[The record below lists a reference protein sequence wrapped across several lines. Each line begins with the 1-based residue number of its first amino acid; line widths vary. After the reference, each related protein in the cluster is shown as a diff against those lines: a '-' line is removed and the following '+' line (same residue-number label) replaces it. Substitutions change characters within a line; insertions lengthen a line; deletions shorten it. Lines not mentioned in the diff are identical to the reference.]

1 MQFTNILKNND
12 KIKVLMTD
20 TNILIPLLDFDY
32 PDKELREEIVSEVSR
47 LIALEINLIYSQPCY
62 LEILNYFR
70 NKWIFKACQ
79 RMVQYQH
86 PGANQI
92 RGIISG
98 AEARRKSG
106 VDDRY
111 LFDNEVKKIRLAFSS
126 NEKVWS
132 GITIATRGKI
142 KALDNELNKLKI
154 VYAKFDSIHYPLT
167 DKTNWPNWSGMHSMI
182 ENYLLASNDA
192 AILNMV
198 NYKTIDGIISNDSDL
213 EFAVKQGA
221 IGPKVLF
228 QI

>member
-1 MQFTNILKNND
+1 MPFTNILNNND
-12 KIKVLMTD
+12 KIKVLMMD
-20 TNILIPLLDFDY
+20 ANILIPLLDFDY
-32 PDKELREEIVSEVSR
+32 PDKELRKEIVLEISR
-47 LIALEINLIYSQPCY
+47 LISLDIKLIYTQPCY

-86 PGANQI
+86 AGAKQI
-92 RGIISG
+92 RGIIIA
-98 AEARRKSG
+98 AENRRMTG
-106 VDDRY
+106 EDDRY
-111 LFDNEVKKIRLAFSS
+111 LYDNEVKKIRLAFSL
-126 NEKVWS
+126 NTKVWS

-142 KALDNELNKLKI
+142 KLLEDELKKI
-154 VYAKFDSIHYPLT
+154 QISYAKFDSVYYPLA
-167 DKTNWPNWSGMHSMI
+167 DKSNWPNWSGMHAMI

-198 NYKTIDGIISNDSDL
+198 NYKSIDGIISNDSDL

-221 IGPKVLF
+221 IGSKVLF